1 MQAQNRIR
9 RGGEGLLHKSIMSE
23 YTTTPRD
30 NRFIRLLKRMESS
43 QVQGLFMMMFVKGKS
58 MNDVERETG
67 ISRQTIS
74 KWRKGGNIMHVNVQK
89 ISEIYDLDPIELYDA
104 DMYLVSEIGRAGR
117 SVESTELKQ
126 LYSDFKYY
134 QSSIDSVTQPQ
145 SLS

>member
-1 MQAQNRIR
+1 
-9 RGGEGLLHKSIMSE
+9 MSE

>member
-1 MQAQNRIR
+1 
-9 RGGEGLLHKSIMSE
+9 MSE

-89 ISEIYDLDPIELYDA
+89 ISETYHLDPIELYDA